1 MNYILCKDIQG
12 FWSWQIKTCNGQVI
26 ADSGQIYLS
35 QEACLRSLDLAKHS
49 LVTILLFALQDISP
63 ESLFYES

>member
-1 MNYILCKDIQG
+1 MQG
-12 FWSWQIKTCNGQVI
+12 FWSWQIKTRDGQMI

-35 QEACLRSLDLAKHS
+35 KEACLRSLDLAKHS

-63 ESLFYES
+63 ENFFYES